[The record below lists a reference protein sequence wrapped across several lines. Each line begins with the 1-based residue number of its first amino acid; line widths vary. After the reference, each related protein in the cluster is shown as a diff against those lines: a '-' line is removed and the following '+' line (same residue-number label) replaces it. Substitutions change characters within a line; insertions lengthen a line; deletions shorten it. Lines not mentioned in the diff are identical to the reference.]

1 MTMVVRSLV
10 LLSLAVLLPTSMSW
24 GAAMWPR
31 TPFSAGEDVVQ
42 REHLIGGPGSD
53 APRLGQA
60 VRDPTGQKIV

>member
-1 MTMVVRSLV
+1 
-10 LLSLAVLLPTSMSW
+10 VLLPTSVSW